1 MSDSLLIMLENYLL
15 RFFNDLSKFFWGIF
29 REGMGQFA
37 GRYFNEGQLSAGS
50 NESKQFAS
58 GQSIAGW
65 GIFWEDGNFRVSL
78 SKTVSLLPDINL
90 LNISQVIH

>member
-1 MSDSLLIMLENYLL
+1 MSDTLLIMLENYLL

-29 REGMGQFA
+29 REGIGQFA

-65 GIFWEDGNFRVSL
+65 GIFWENGNFQRQYPYYRTL
-78 SKTVSLLPDINL
+78 IY
-90 LNISQVIH
+90 